1 MMEALNKISVF
12 GLSAVLLFSLAVTA
26 DAKPVDEKQVLNA
39 ASTDKNASRV
49 MSDKKQL
56 RLKYENLKHRTNLG
70 KMTDKRAY
78 K

>member
-26 DAKPVDEKQVLNA
+26 DARPVDEKQSLNA
-39 ASTDKNASRV
+39 VSTDKNASKV

-78 K
+78 E

>member
-26 DAKPVDEKQVLNA
+26 DAKPVDDKQALDSM
-39 ASTDKNASRV
+39 STDKNVSKV
-49 MSDKKQL
+49 MSDKEQL
-56 RLKYENLKHRTNLG
+56 RQKYENLEHRTNLG

-78 K
+78 E